1 MALVSLLLCRDPDN
15 LRFFRRALDDL
26 GISLEV
32 VSVCDVAL
40 DKLSRQKYDAVIV
53 DCDDIKGAPEVL
65 QGIQK
70 AASNKRAIA
79 LAIVNG
85 RTTMRQAFEMGAHF
99 VLEKPMNHERVGR
112 ALRAAHGFMVAE
124 QRRYF
129 RHAVDLSV
137 YLTFGCVKHL
147 PCTATNISEGGMAI
161 KLAEPIGSTWDVE
174 VRFDLPGVRDRLEA
188 KGEFAWTDAEGRA
201 GIRFVHMPNDS
212 KRALTR
218 WLAERLEE
226 ATAAGAVPG
235 PVQPNSRKP
244 AAI

>member
-1 MALVSLLLCRDPDN
+1 MALLSLLLCREPDN
-15 LRFFRRALDDL
+15 LRLFRRALDDVA
-26 GISLEV
+26 INLEV

-53 DCDDIKGAPEVL
+53 DCDDIKGAPEIL

-85 RTTMRQAFEMGAHF
+85 QTTMRQAFEMGAHF
-99 VLEKPMNHERVGR
+99 VLEKPLNLERVGR
-112 ALRAAHGFMVAE
+112 VLRAAQGFMIAE

-129 RHAVDLSV
+129 RHAVDFAV
-137 YLTFGCVKHL
+137 FLTFGCVKHL
-147 PCTATNISEGGMAI
+147 PCSATNISEGGMAV
-161 KLAEPIGSTWDVE
+161 KLAEAIGSNWDVE

-188 KGEFAWTDAEGRA
+188 KGEFAWTDSEGRA
-201 GIRFVHMPNDS
+201 GIRFVHLPSDS
-212 KRALTR
+212 KRALTH

-226 ATAAGAVPG
+226 ATHAGVLPSPPPANTRKRAAV
-235 PVQPNSRKP
+235 
-244 AAI
+244 